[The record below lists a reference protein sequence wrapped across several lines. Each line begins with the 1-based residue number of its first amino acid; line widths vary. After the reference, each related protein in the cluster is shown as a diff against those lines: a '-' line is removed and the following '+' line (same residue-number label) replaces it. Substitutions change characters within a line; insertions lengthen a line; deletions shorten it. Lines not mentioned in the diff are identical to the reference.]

1 MSAAVITY
9 ERIECTLRDGT
20 LVLGKEY
27 KGETFP
33 KTYANRTQAERAAQ
47 KEAGDVIQR
56 GRPFYVRLL
65 PAVRPDILER
75 LGRCTTER
83 TDQRVL
89 EMECGNAAIE
99 IRRLRA
105 ELAERD
111 NQDQQRRTA

>member
-27 KGETFP
+27 QGETFP

-47 KEAGDVIQR
+47 KEAGEVIQR

-65 PAVRPDILER
+65 PAPRFANVS
-75 LGRCTTER
+75 CS
-83 TDQRVL
+83 Q
-89 EMECGNAAIE
+89 CGSDFGPGE
-99 IRRLRA
+99 HGFSHC
-105 ELAERD
+105 EHH
-111 NQDQQRRTA
+111 QRRTA